1 MSNNSTAEPSIQE
14 LFRTTA
20 RSFLE
25 AKAPIDWVQARAD
38 EDQTLIADYLWD
50 EIAEMGWTGVT
61 FPEASG
67 GAGLKFSDQVF
78 LFEELGRALYP
89 GPYFANFALAD
100 ACIAHDPALVQ
111 RLIDGESTFTLAWA
125 EPSNDGFIEDLGSV
139 FCRAEPVGSSWR
151 LSGVKTSVPDA
162 ALVSEVRK
170 VALNFLSVHV

>member
-25 AKAPIDWVQARAD
+25 AKAPIDWVHARAD
-38 EDQTLIADYLWD
+38 EDQTLIANYLWD
-50 EIAEMGWTGVT
+50 EIAEMGWTGLT

-89 GPYFANFALAD
+89 GPYFANFALAA

-125 EPSNDGFIEDLGSV
+125 EPNHDGFIEDLGSV
-139 FCRAEPVGSSWR
+139 FCRAEPDGSSGR
-151 LSGVKTSVPDA
+151 LSGV
-162 ALVSEVRK
+162 
-170 VALNFLSVHV
+170 